1 MHLYWVVTFTS
12 TSFSPESSS
21 FQEISAP
28 FIPPKGEHVGLVL
41 FLEKQR
47 IHMANKDRRNQMR
60 GRQADLQPTDPQVN
74 VQTMTREIKLKK
86 ISWTDRQI

>member
-1 MHLYWVVTFTS
+1 
-12 TSFSPESSS
+12 
-21 FQEISAP
+21 
-28 FIPPKGEHVGLVL
+28 
-41 FLEKQR
+41 
-47 IHMANKDRRNQMR
+47 MR